1 MSTQPDGFWTRST
14 VALVLAL
21 YAWSMIGVTAYLR
34 FARPADGPSQAL
46 ATFRRMV
53 MGRGVVA
60 LGAAAVLAAIILALF
75 AKRRRKLAGLALA
88 ISLGWVVT
96 VLLMWPI

>member
-1 MSTQPDGFWTRST
+1 MNGESFWTRSS

-34 FARPADGPSQAL
+34 YARPADGPSQAL
-46 ATFRRMV
+46 AEFRRMV
-53 MGRGVVA
+53 MGRGVIA

-75 AKRRRKLAGLALA
+75 AKRRRRMAWVALA
-88 ISLGWVVT
+88 ISMGWVVA